1 VEEKKK
7 IKIEIETDLE
17 TAKII
22 YGILLEKYNEIY
34 RHVPGERLS
43 DFIEELERKIREIV
57 G

>member
-1 VEEKKK
+1 MQEKKK
-7 IKIEIETDLE
+7 IKIEIETDID
-17 TAKII
+17 TANLV

-43 DFIEELERKIREIV
+43 DFIEQLEKKIKQVV

>member
-1 VEEKKK
+1 MEEKKK

>member
-1 VEEKKK
+1 MEKKK
-7 IKIEIETDLE
+7 IKIEIETDPE
-17 TAKII
+17 TANLV

-43 DFIEELERKIREIV
+43 DFIEQLEKKIKQIV

>member
-1 VEEKKK
+1 MEEKKK
-7 IKIEIETDLE
+7 IKIEIETDPE
-17 TAKII
+17 TANLV

-43 DFIEELERKIREIV
+43 DFIEQLEKKIKQVV